1 VLFPG
6 FFLETLGN
14 FHATQQAANKLLM
27 LTNYAWPSVNARWWQ
42 QIQMQ
47 ALRK

>member
-1 VLFPG
+1 MLFPG
-6 FFLETLGN
+6 FFLEKLGS
-14 FHATQQAANKLLM
+14 FHATQQAANELLM
-27 LTNYAWPSVNARWWQ
+27 LTNRAQPSVNARWWQ